1 MGYLCSIVQSLPRAH
16 AQEFSRVMR
25 LHLKSSQAL
34 AAYCWQEH
42 LMCFKLRPKHHCLY
56 HVAVDTATT
65 RLNPNIFAVWQ
76 DEKWLGVLKNSNS
89 LPWGHSPETCHRK
102 VCAGSFTLLVQQ
114 SDRLMLWCGDV
125 RTKVDGANYVLVPS
139 ASSHGALQGSCSQA
153 SKPFEAT

>member
-76 DEKWLGVLKNSNS
+76 DEKWLGRIKKIAIR
-89 LPWGHSPETCHRK
+89 CHG
-102 VCAGSFTLLVQQ
+102 ATVQK
-114 SDRLMLWCGDV
+114 RAIE
-125 RTKVDGANYVLVPS
+125 RYVL
-139 ASSHGALQGSCSQA
+139 ALSHYLYSNQTG
-153 SKPFEAT
+153 